1 MPSGLPDNRPKSG
14 AFRPSPRPHP
24 HHNARARVKRL
35 GAIAVAALLALPVAL
50 LAQPAS
56 AAPGKGK
63 NPWQRV
69 NGAPPAKSKHGHKP
83 DMKAKRLAAFTLDR
97 AGLKADLDSAPREQ
111 RQATHQASLV
121 VSLPA
126 PGGDFQRFELVESP
140 IMEAGLAAK
149 HPEIKTY
156 TGRGL
161 DDATATIR
169 ADLTPL
175 GFHASVRSAGGA
187 WYIDPYYHAD
197 DSVYA
202 SYFGRDLTN
211 AHADFAEQEDVE
223 ETVAAALADV
233 PVGPAVTLR
242 TYRLALVTDPS
253 YAAFF
258 GAENVTAAKVT
269 LINRVT
275 QVYEDETAIRLIL
288 VNDTDKINLNTAA
301 MATEPNG
308 PCGAAAC
315 YTTAQLASCASS
327 TLSRNRIVLGQLI
340 GASNYDIG
348 HIGLGVNGGGVASLG
363 VVGGNTKAQG
373 CTGIPAPVGDY
384 YAVDYVSHEMGHQ
397 FAGNH
402 TFNGTQYNCSGGNR
416 NAGTSVEP
424 GSGSSIMAYAGIC
437 QQDNLQPH
445 SDPYWSQRSYT
456 EITTYITSN
465 RAAINAVQTASLY
478 DFDTNGDSFTLRYNG
493 NDSAPIVRGVN
504 YTTAGIKAAIE
515 GIAGWPAGATAT
527 VAAFGGSGTLNDTGF
542 QVTFGGTLASTKVGL
557 LSLTNASGASGFVG
571 ETAKGGAIDNG
582 GFIVEPNGNHAPVV
596 TLPASSYTIPVRTPF
611 TLTGGATDWDGDTVT
626 YMWEQNDRGAAAG
639 TALVSN
645 TKTAGPLFRQFG
657 VAAYVTP
664 TDTQQYHSPGENAV
678 TTNPTRTFPDMAQ
691 IVSGNTNAKTGTCP
705 AAPPAPVTGGATNVP
720 AELVDCYSEFLPT
733 SAWVGFSND
742 RTMHFRLTA
751 RDGHPG
757 GGGIGYADLALVLA
771 PAAGPFLVT
780 SQDSAS
786 TVEGGTAQTITWD
799 VAGTNAAPVNADRV
813 KISFS
818 ADGGEHFAYVL
829 ADNVPNN
836 GSATVTMPN
845 VATTK
850 GRIKIEAVGNV
861 FFDVNHADITIN
873 AAPVVSNDAPSGTA
887 TVEYSDA
894 LSPTV
899 TVTATDEDTPGS
911 QLIATATGLPAGMSL
926 AVASTSALDTL
937 PGQRTWTV
945 TGATTAAPGDYPV
958 SVTVTDGTG
967 ISRTTSFTIQV
978 IAEGADAV
986 YTGDTQVFKAAGESG
1001 APTLLR
1007 ATVRDGSVLPGST
1020 DTTAG
1025 DIRTATVTFQEGGTT
1040 LCTGTV
1046 ALLGTATT
1054 EASAACTATLP
1065 AGSHAIMAVVRG
1077 NYTGTA
1083 TATVTVS
1090 DPNGRFITGN
1100 GSVRPTRSAGTYPA
1114 TPKSTVDLTLDAKIN
1129 NGAGRTG
1136 SATVK
1141 FTSDGHQYEVRTTAL
1156 NAVGVSADG
1165 TANVRYTATLV
1176 DVTNAKKEVT
1186 VATGLTLQVTATD
1199 RGAPGTSDSMGITLW
1214 NGGTLVFSSDW
1225 TGANTGELNLASGN
1239 LTAHI

>member
-1 MPSGLPDNRPKSG
+1 MPSGPPPNT
-14 AFRPSPRPHP
+14 APSRR
-24 HHNARARVKRL
+24 RARTRVARL
-35 GAIAVAALLALPVAL
+35 SAIALAALLALPVAML
-50 LAQPAS
+50 PQPAS
-56 AAPGKGK
+56 AAPSKGK

-69 NGAPPAKSKHGHKP
+69 QGTPPGKSKHGHQAG
-83 DMKAKRLAAFTLDR
+83 MKAKHLAAFTLDR
-97 AGLKADLDSAPREQ
+97 AALKSDLDAAPREQ
-111 RQATHQASLV
+111 RTAARQATLV

-126 PGGDFQRFELVESP
+126 PGGDLQRFELVDSP

-161 DDATATIR
+161 DDPTATVR

-187 WYIDPYYHAD
+187 WYIDPYYHGD
-197 DSVYA
+197 DSLYA

-211 AHADFAEQEDVE
+211 AHPDFAEQEDVE
-223 ETVAAALADV
+223 ATVAQALAEV
-233 PVGPAVTLR
+233 PTGPQVTLR

-258 GAENVTAAKVT
+258 GADNVTAAKVT

-288 VNDTDKINLNTAA
+288 VNDTDKINLNTPAL
-301 MATEPNG
+301 ATEPNG

-315 YTTAQLASCASS
+315 FTTAQLASCGSG

-363 VVGGNTKAQG
+363 VVGGGSKAQG
-373 CTGIPAPVGDY
+373 CTGIPQPVGDY

-416 NAGTSVEP
+416 SAANSYEP

-456 EITTYITSN
+456 EITTYITSS
-465 RAAINAVQTASLY
+465 RPAINAVQTASLY
-478 DFDTNGDSFTLRYNG
+478 AFDTNGDSFTLRYNG
-493 NDSAPIVRGVN
+493 SDSAPIVRGAN

-515 GIAGWPAGATAT
+515 AIPGWPAGATVT
-527 VAAFGGSGTLNDTGF
+527 VAAFGGSGTLNDQGF
-542 QVTFGGTLASTKVGL
+542 QVTFGGTLASTRVGT
-557 LSLTNASGASGFVG
+557 LSLTSPSGTSGFVG

-582 GFIVEPNGNHAPVV
+582 GTIVEPTANHAPVV
-596 TLPASSYTIPVRTPF
+596 TLPAASYTIPVRTPF
-611 TLTGGATDWDGDTVT
+611 TLTGGATDSDGDTVT

-657 VAAYVTP
+657 VAAYVSP
-664 TDTQQYHSPGENAV
+664 SDTQQYHSPGENAV
-678 TTNPTRTFPDMAQ
+678 TTDPTRTFPDLAQ
-691 IVSGNTNAKTGTCP
+691 IAAGNTNAATGTCP
-705 AAPPAPVTGGATNVP
+705 AAPPAPPTGGATNVP
-720 AELVDCYSEFLPT
+720 ADLVDCYSEFLPT
-733 SAWVGFSND
+733 SDWVGFTGD

-757 GGGIGYADLALVLA
+757 GGGVGSADVALVLA

-780 SQDSAS
+780 SQATPG
-786 TVEGGTAQTITWD
+786 TVEGGSQQNVTWD
-799 VAGTNAAPVNADRV
+799 VAGTNAAPINAARV
-813 KISFS
+813 RISLS
-818 ADGGEHFAYVL
+818 VDGGQHFTYVL
-829 ADNVPNN
+829 ADDVPNT

-845 VATTK
+845 VPTAK
-850 GRIKIEAVGNV
+850 GRIKVEPVGNV
-861 FFDVNHADITIN
+861 FFDLNDADITIH
-873 AAPVVSNDAPSGTA
+873 AAPVVSNDTPSGRA

-899 TVTATDEDTPGS
+899 TVTATDEDTAGA
-911 QLIATATGLPAGMSL
+911 QLTATATGLPAGLSI
-926 AVASTSALDTL
+926 AAASTSAGDTL
-937 PGQRTWTV
+937 PGRRTWTV

-958 SVTVTDGTG
+958 SVAVTDATG
-967 ISRTTSFTIQV
+967 ISRSTSFTVQV

-986 YTGDTQVFKAAGESG
+986 YTGDTQVFMAPGESG

-1025 DIRTATVTFQEGGTT
+1025 DIRLATVTFQEGGTT

-1054 EASAACTATLP
+1054 EASAGCTATLP
-1065 AGSHAIMAVVRG
+1065 AGEHAVMAVVRG
-1077 NYTGTA
+1077 YYTGTA
-1083 TATVTVS
+1083 TATVTIA
-1090 DPNGRFITGN
+1090 DANGRFITGS
-1100 GSVRPTRSAGTYPA
+1100 GSVRPTRPAGTYA
-1114 TPKSTVDLTLDAKIN
+1114 TTPGSPVDLTLDAKVN

-1141 FTSDGHQYEVRTTAL
+1141 FTSGGHRYEVRTTSL

-1165 TANVRYTATLV
+1165 TAKARYTATLV
-1176 DVTNAKKEVT
+1176 DVTNPKKEVT
-1186 VATGLTLQVTATD
+1186 VGTGLTLQVTATD
-1199 RGAPGTSDSMGITLW
+1199 RGTPGTSDSVGVTLW
-1214 NGGTLVFSSDW
+1214 SGGTLLFSSDW
-1225 TGANTGELNLASGN
+1225 TGANTGEINLTGGN
-1239 LTAHI
+1239 LTVHT